1 VNLLVALRFAVRGL
15 GANKLRS
22 MLTTLGILI
31 GVASVIILLAVGTG
45 STAAVKAGIS
55 RLGTNT
61 LTVNRSA
68 AGNGRGGAG
77 GGSAGA
83 RGGAAGGT
91 AAGGAATGGAG
102 ASGAAAA
109 ATGPRTQ
116 STNLTLADAY
126 ALTDHTTVPDAA
138 AVAPVVTAQSVVAS
152 YTGVTHTVGSFVG
165 TSPSYL
171 SINNDTAAAGTL
183 IADSDFV
190 SHAAVADL
198 GATVAKDLFGGD
210 GSAAVNKT
218 VQLNGKD
225 YLVQGVLQ
233 AKGSSGIQ
241 DQDDVII
248 APLTSV
254 QDELT
259 GLAASLSNITVQA
272 TGTGAV
278 DAAQSEIQNVLDS
291 RHHVTSATRD
301 YTVLNQASIIATATS
316 TTGTLTVLLGAVAA
330 ISLLV
335 GGIGVMNIMLV
346 TVTERT
352 REIGIRKAIGAGRGD
367 ILVQFIAEAVLLSIV
382 GGLVGVAIGLI
393 GSRFRIVG
401 VQPVVEAWSVFLAFG
416 VAVAV
421 GLFFGIYPANRAA
434 SLRPI
439 DALRYE

>member
-1 VNLLVALRFAVRGL
+1 MNVLVALRFAARGL

-31 GVASVIILLAVGTG
+31 GVASVIVLLAVGTG
-45 STAAVKAGIS
+45 STAAVKANIS
-55 RLGTNT
+55 KLGTNT

-68 AGNGRGGAG
+68 TGNGRGGAG
-77 GGSAGA
+77 FGGA
-83 RGGAAGGT
+83 RGGAA
-91 AAGGAATGGAG
+91 ADGAATG
-102 ASGAAAA
+102 AS
-109 ATGPRTQ
+109 TGPRTQ
-116 STNLTLADAY
+116 STNLTLDDAY
-126 ALTDHTTVPDAA
+126 SLTDPTTVPDAA
-138 AVAPVVTAQSVVAS
+138 AVAPVVTAQSVVAA

-171 SINNDTAAAGTL
+171 SINNDTAAAGNVL
-183 IADSDFV
+183 SDSDFL

-198 GATVAKDLFGGD
+198 GATVAKDLFGED

-218 VQLNGKD
+218 LQLNGKNF
-225 YLVQGVLQ
+225 LVQGVLQ

-248 APLTSV
+248 APLTAV

-259 GLAASLSNITVQA
+259 GLAASLSNVTVQA
-272 TGTGAV
+272 TGTDTV
-278 DAAQSEIQNVLDS
+278 DAAQSEIENVLDS
-291 RHHVTSATRD
+291 RHHVTAASRD

-316 TTGTLTVLLGAVAA
+316 TTSTLTVLLGAVAA

-335 GGIGVMNIMLV
+335 GGIGVMNIILV

-367 ILVQFIAEAVLLSIV
+367 ILVQFVAEAVLLSIV

>member
-1 VNLLVALRFAVRGL
+1 MNLLVALRFAVRGV

-45 STAAVKAGIS
+45 STAAVKANIS
-55 RLGTNT
+55 KLGTNT

-68 AGNGRGGAG
+68 TGNGRGGAG
-77 GGSAGA
+77 SGGA
-83 RGGAAGGT
+83 RS
-91 AAGGAATGGAG
+91 GGAG
-102 ASGAAAA
+102 AGAPAM
-109 ATGPRTQ
+109 TGPSIQ
-116 STNLTLADAY
+116 STNLTLDDAY
-126 ALTDHTTVPDAA
+126 ALTDHTTVPDVA
-138 AVAPVVTAQSVVAS
+138 AVAPVVTSQSVVAS

-171 SINNDTAAAGTL
+171 SINNDAAAAGTV
-183 IADSDFV
+183 ISDSDFV

-198 GATVAKDLFGGD
+198 GATVATDLFGGD
-210 GSAAVNKT
+210 GSTAVNKT
-218 VQLNGKD
+218 VQLDGKNF
-225 YLVQGVLQ
+225 LVQGVLQ
-233 AKGSSGIQ
+233 TKGSSGIR
-241 DQDDVII
+241 DLDDVII

-254 QDELT
+254 QNELT
-259 GLAASLSNITVQA
+259 GRAASLSNITVQA
-272 TGTGAV
+272 TATGTV
-278 DAAQSEIQNVLDS
+278 DAAQSEIENVLDS
-291 RHHVTSATRD
+291 RHHVTAASRD
-301 YTVLNQASIIATATS
+301 YTVLNQASIIATATA
-316 TTGTLTVLLGAVAA
+316 TTATLTVLLGAVAA

-367 ILVQFIAEAVLLSIV
+367 ILVQFVAEAVLLSIA
-382 GGLVGVAIGLI
+382 GGLVGVVLGLV

-401 VQPVVEAWSVFLAFG
+401 VQPVVEVWSVFLAFG